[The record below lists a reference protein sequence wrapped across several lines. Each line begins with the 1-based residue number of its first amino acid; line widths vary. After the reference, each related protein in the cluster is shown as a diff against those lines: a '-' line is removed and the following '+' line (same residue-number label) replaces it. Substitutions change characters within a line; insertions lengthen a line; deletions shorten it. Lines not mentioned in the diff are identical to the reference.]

1 MGLDVALELG
11 ALSCC
16 FVCLGWVCFGW
27 FGWGCCLFG
36 GGCGWVAWFGWLG
49 LGGFWFCAC
58 VGVGGAGWVGGVL
71 QGWCF
76 LLGWRGGAGGG
87 WFFFGYHAAM
97 GWFFRFFLW
106 VCGALGGVGGAGG
119 GAGRGGGGR
128 LGLRGGRRW
137 DWLAGL
143 HAAVLLVVPA
153 VMLPFTL
160 GWVDYEW
167 VTRLDQRVYDQRLLW
182 FDLLPERD
190 ERVVIVDVDEES
202 LKRFGRWPWH
212 RDVVGR
218 LAGELLERQQVA
230 VLGFDVLFAEP
241 DVAEGEAALAGV
253 LSARDA
259 RLAAQL
265 RGQPVVLG
273 FWFSSALDARQTG
286 ALPAPLPV
294 SLPAPLPAQGGAG
307 QGGGGGFYWAGAG
320 CGVYGEFAAVGAGG
334 ACGRVD

>member
-1 MGLDVALELG
+1 MFAWGGFALAGLGGVV
-11 ALSCC
+11 
-16 FVCLGWVCFGW
+16 VCL
-27 FGWGCCLFG
+27 
-36 GGCGWVAWFGWLG
+36 VAGVVGWLG
-49 LGGFWFCAC
+49 LGGLVWVGFGFALVWVWAGRAGLVGFCR
-58 VGVGGAGWVGGVL
+58 VGV
-71 QGWCF
+71 F

-106 VCGALGGVGGAGG
+106 VRGALARVGGAGA
-119 GAGRGGGGR
+119 GAARV
-128 LGLRGGRRW
+128 LRGRRW

-320 CGVYGEFAAVGAGG
+320 CRVYGEFAAVGAGC
-334 ACGRVD
+334 ACGRVY

>member
-1 MGLDVALELG
+1 MGLLWLVWVGLLFVWWRVWLG
-11 ALSCC
+11 GL
-16 FVCLGWVCFGW
+16 V
-27 FGWGCCLFG
+27 
-36 GGCGWVAWFGWLG
+36 WVAWFGWVLVLRLCGCGRGG
-49 LGGFWFCAC
+49 LVGFCR
-58 VGVGGAGWVGGVL
+58 VGV
-71 QGWCF
+71 F

-106 VCGALGGVGGAGG
+106 VRGALARVGGAGA
-119 GAGRGGGGR
+119 GAARV
-128 LGLRGGRRW
+128 LRGRRW

-307 QGGGGGFYWAGAG
+307 QGGGRLLLGWRRLQGLRRVCRSWCRLRLRAGLLMP
-320 CGVYGEFAAVGAGG
+320 
-334 ACGRVD
+334 

>member
-1 MGLDVALELG
+1 MFAWGGFAL
-11 ALSCC
+11 A
-16 FVCLGWVCFGW
+16 
-27 FGWGCCLFG
+27 
-36 GGCGWVAWFGWLG
+36 G
-49 LGGFWFCAC
+49 LGGWWVLVLRLCGCGRGGLGWWGFAGLVFF
-58 VGVGGAGWVGGVL
+58 VGLAGWGWGWVVFLWLSCGYGLVFSLFFVGA
-71 QGWCF
+71 WCF
-76 LLGWRGGAGGG
+76 GAGGG
-87 WFFFGYHAAM
+87 RW
-97 GWFFRFFLW
+97 GW
-106 VCGALGGVGGAGG
+106 CCAGL
-119 GAGRGGGGR
+119 AGR

-167 VTRLDQRVYDQRLLW
+167 VTRLDQLVYDQRLLW

-307 QGGGGGFYWAGAG
+307 QGGRLLLGWRRLRGLRRVCRSWCRLRLRAGLLML
-320 CGVYGEFAAVGAGG
+320 
-334 ACGRVD
+334 